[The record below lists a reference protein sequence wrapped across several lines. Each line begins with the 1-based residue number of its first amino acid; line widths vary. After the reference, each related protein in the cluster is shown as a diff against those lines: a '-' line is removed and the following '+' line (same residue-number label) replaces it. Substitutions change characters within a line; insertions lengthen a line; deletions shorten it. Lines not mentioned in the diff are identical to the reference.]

1 MSAMSRE
8 RTPAGNILAL
18 TRSTD
23 EQARDVEEAAT
34 SYMPT
39 SLDLDKLM
47 PDGPPHATE
56 ETLNVG
62 VGSEE
67 PQASSKNQHRERAKA
82 KGKPAAINGE
92 LKRKR
97 ISLYLDDEVLT
108 KIFRVSLERHEQLS
122 SATHRLILEA
132 LKARGL

>member
-1 MSAMSRE
+1 MSRE

-18 TRSTD
+18 ARSRED
-23 EQARDVEEAAT
+23 QARDVQEDAT

-47 PDGPPHATE
+47 PEDPPQARALTVEKEITSEHRRPKSETRE
-56 ETLNVG
+56 EQAVKTQANVNVG
-62 VGSEE
+62 SV
-67 PQASSKNQHRERAKA
+67 
-82 KGKPAAINGE
+82 
-92 LKRKR
+92 KRKR
-97 ISLYLDDEVLT
+97 ISLYLDDDVLT

-132 LKARGL
+132 LKARGM

>member
-1 MSAMSRE
+1 MSQMSRE
-8 RTPAGNILAL
+8 RTPTGNILAL
-18 TRSTD
+18 ARSKED
-23 EQARDVEEAAT
+23 QARDVEADAI

-39 SLDLDKLM
+39 SLDLEKLM
-47 PDGPPHATE
+47 PDEPSHATE
-56 ETLNVG
+56 ESLDTG
-62 VGSEE
+62 
-67 PQASSKNQHRERAKA
+67 ASSQEREAPSKNQNRQPAKA
-82 KGKPAAINGE
+82 KGQPAAIDGA

-97 ISLYLDDEVLT
+97 ISLYLDDDVLT

>member
-1 MSAMSRE
+1 MSRE

-18 TRSTD
+18 ARSRD
-23 EQARDVEEAAT
+23 DQARDVEADAT

-47 PDGPPHATE
+47 PEDPPQVQEPRADRETGLKVRRPPDKSETREDLAT
-56 ETLNVG
+56 
-62 VGSEE
+62 
-67 PQASSKNQHRERAKA
+67 KA
-82 KGKPAAINGE
+82 DDIGE
-92 LKRKR
+92 SVKRKR
-97 ISLYLDDEVLT
+97 ISLYLDDDVLT

>member
-1 MSAMSRE
+1 MSRE
-8 RTPAGNILAL
+8 RTPARNILAL
-18 TRSTD
+18 ARSRE

-39 SLDLDKLM
+39 TIDLDTLM
-47 PDGPPHATE
+47 PPGEAQGQ
-56 ETLNVG
+56 ETAP
-62 VGSEE
+62 SETDAPKAPAPARHE
-67 PQASSKNQHRERAKA
+67 RKQRSEAPSPSK
-82 KGKPAAINGE
+82 AADVSG
-92 LKRKR
+92 KRKR
-97 ISLYLDDEVLT
+97 ISLYLDDDVLT

>member
-1 MSAMSRE
+1 MSRE

-18 TRSTD
+18 ARSRED
-23 EQARDVEEAAT
+23 QARDVEEDAT

-39 SLDLDKLM
+39 ALDLDKLM
-47 PDGPPHATE
+47 PEDP
-56 ETLNVG
+56 
-62 VGSEE
+62 
-67 PQASSKNQHRERAKA
+67 PQAQEPSVDREPRSKLGRPPARRETREEQ
-82 KGKPAAINGE
+82 AIEADEITGSV
-92 LKRKR
+92 KRKR
-97 ISLYLDDEVLT
+97 ISLYLDDDVLT

>member
-1 MSAMSRE
+1 MSRE

-18 TRSTD
+18 ARSRED
-23 EQARDVEEAAT
+23 QAKVVEEDAT

-47 PDGPPHATE
+47 PEDPPQAQALSVEKEITPEHRRPQVKSKTREEHARKKE
-56 ETLNVG
+56 SDVNVG
-62 VGSEE
+62 SV
-67 PQASSKNQHRERAKA
+67 
-82 KGKPAAINGE
+82 
-92 LKRKR
+92 KRKR
-97 ISLYLDDEVLT
+97 ISLYLDDDVLT

>member
-1 MSAMSRE
+1 MSRE

-18 TRSTD
+18 ARSRED
-23 EQARDVEEAAT
+23 QAKEVEESAT

-39 SLDLDKLM
+39 DIDLETLM
-47 PDGPPHATE
+47 PDEALEANAEGR
-56 ETLNVG
+56 
-62 VGSEE
+62 E
-67 PQASSKNQHRERAKA
+67 PQARRQPAKTRNPGPLPPQAIVTDAER
-82 KGKPAAINGE
+82 
-92 LKRKR
+92 KRKR
-97 ISLYLDDEVLT
+97 ISLYLDDDVLT

>member
-1 MSAMSRE
+1 MSRE

-18 TRSTD
+18 TRSRE
-23 EQARDVEEAAT
+23 EQAKDVEEVAT

-39 SLDLDKLM
+39 TIDLDTLM
-47 PDGPPHATE
+47 PAGEAQGQ
-56 ETLNVG
+56 ETAPSETDAPKVPAPARHERKERSG
-62 VGSEE
+62 VPES
-67 PQASSKNQHRERAKA
+67 AKRADVSR
-82 KGKPAAINGE
+82 
-92 LKRKR
+92 KRKR
-97 ISLYLDDEVLT
+97 ISLYLDDDVLT

>member
-18 TRSTD
+18 ARSRE
-23 EQARDVEEAAT
+23 EQAREVEADAT

-47 PDGPPHATE
+47 PEDP
-56 ETLNVG
+56 
-62 VGSEE
+62 
-67 PQASSKNQHRERAKA
+67 PQAKEPGDDGETRPRHRRHPARSERGEQPAKKA
-82 KGKPAAINGE
+82 EADTIVRSA
-92 LKRKR
+92 KRKR

-132 LKARGL
+132 LKARGM

>member
-1 MSAMSRE
+1 MSRE

-18 TRSTD
+18 ARSRED
-23 EQARDVEEAAT
+23 KARDVEADAT

-47 PDGPPHATE
+47 PEDPLQVQEPRADRETRSKVRRPPDKREAREELAT
-56 ETLNVG
+56 
-62 VGSEE
+62 
-67 PQASSKNQHRERAKA
+67 KA
-82 KGKPAAINGE
+82 DDIGE
-92 LKRKR
+92 SVKRKR
-97 ISLYLDDEVLT
+97 ISLYLDDDVLT

>member
-1 MSAMSRE
+1 MSRE

-18 TRSTD
+18 ARSRE

-39 SLDLDKLM
+39 TIDLDTLM
-47 PDGPPHATE
+47 PDGGLQGQKTAPS
-56 ETLNVG
+56 ETDVAKTPAPAKHEREQRSEAPSLSKVAD
-62 VGSEE
+62 GSG
-67 PQASSKNQHRERAKA
+67 R
-82 KGKPAAINGE
+82 
-92 LKRKR
+92 RKR
-97 ISLYLDDEVLT
+97 ISLYLDDDVLT

>member
-1 MSAMSRE
+1 MSRE
-8 RTPAGNILAL
+8 RTPVGNILAL
-18 TRSTD
+18 ARSRGD
-23 EQARDVEEAAT
+23 QAKIVEEDAT

-47 PDGPPHATE
+47 PENP
-56 ETLNVG
+56 
-62 VGSEE
+62 
-67 PQASSKNQHRERAKA
+67 PQAQALNIEKEIAPEHRRPPV
-82 KGKPAAINGE
+82 KGKAREEQAIETETYVSEGSV
-92 LKRKR
+92 KRKR
-97 ISLYLDDEVLT
+97 ISLYLDDDVLT

>member
-1 MSAMSRE
+1 MSQMSRE
-8 RTPAGNILAL
+8 RTPTGNILAL
-18 TRSTD
+18 ARSRED
-23 EQARDVEEAAT
+23 QARSVEEAAT
-34 SYMPT
+34 FYMPT
-39 SLDLDKLM
+39 SLDLEKLM
-47 PDGPPHATE
+47 PDEPPHVPE
-56 ETLNVG
+56 EVVDAG
-62 VGSEE
+62 ASSPERQV
-67 PQASSKNQHRERAKA
+67 SSKNQNREPAKA
-82 KGKPAAINGE
+82 SGQPAADGA

>member
-1 MSAMSRE
+1 MSRE

-18 TRSTD
+18 ARSRED
-23 EQARDVEEAAT
+23 QAKEVEESAT

-39 SLDLDKLM
+39 DIDLETLM
-47 PDGPPHATE
+47 PDEALEAEAESREPPARRQPAETQNPGPLPLQAIATDA
-56 ETLNVG
+56 ET
-62 VGSEE
+62 
-67 PQASSKNQHRERAKA
+67 
-82 KGKPAAINGE
+82 
-92 LKRKR
+92 KRKR
-97 ISLYLDDEVLT
+97 ISLYLDDDVLT

>member
-1 MSAMSRE
+1 M
-8 RTPAGNILAL
+8 
-18 TRSTD
+18 
-23 EQARDVEEAAT
+23 EADAT

-47 PDGPPHATE
+47 PEDPPQVQALSVEREMTPGNPRPPVKSKTRQE
-56 ETLNVG
+56 QAIKSETG
-62 VGSEE
+62 GS
-67 PQASSKNQHRERAKA
+67 AGSV
-82 KGKPAAINGE
+82 
-92 LKRKR
+92 KRKR
-97 ISLYLDDEVLT
+97 ISLYLDDDVLT

>member
-1 MSAMSRE
+1 MSRE

-18 TRSTD
+18 ARSRED
-23 EQARDVEEAAT
+23 QAKIVEEDAT

-47 PDGPPHATE
+47 PED
-56 ETLNVG
+56 L
-62 VGSEE
+62 
-67 PQASSKNQHRERAKA
+67 PQAQALSIEKEIAPEHLRPPVKSKAREEQARKTETHVNE
-82 KGKPAAINGE
+82 GSV
-92 LKRKR
+92 KRKR
-97 ISLYLDDEVLT
+97 ISLYLDDDVLT